1 MKRERERN
9 MQRAREGAIR
19 IKTFTSRG
27 RERYV
32 EEKLKT
38 VRERERERD
47 VEGLGMRVETCQ
59 VCIEREKKSCVVV
72 RPLPG

>member
-1 MKRERERN
+1 M
-9 MQRAREGAIR
+9 
-19 IKTFTSRG
+19 FTGRG

-47 VEGLGMRVETCQ
+47 VEGL
-59 VCIEREKKSCVVV
+59 K
-72 RPLPG
+72 